1 MTGVG
6 LWGKRSLHDTPY
18 SMSVVSS
25 DLIENIQAN
34 DVQKIFKLNP
44 ITQDSGASTNIYATS
59 QANIRGFDSGNI
71 IVNGMLFSNV
81 SYVAPE
87 ELDRVEI
94 ISGATGF
101 LYGGGRVG
109 GAVNYITKKP
119 TLEDKRNIT
128 IGNYGGENY
137 YSHIDLGGQI
147 DEKNIFG
154 YRVNLLYQDGEQT
167 NGVKKEQKLASVV
180 FDWKPT
186 DNFTMD
192 LQYTYRDLKEKAQ
205 RFNYSGQRVGATRPT
220 FDADG
225 KYNSDNLY
233 GGVESNR
240 VITGLKWYINDN
252 FTLRGN
258 IIYDK
263 GERIDGQTMNLYS
276 LANGLYEARI
286 WRYNPK
292 GSEYENITGNIY
304 LDSRFDTFG
313 IEHTLTVGASQ
324 SSGEY
329 YRSSVFNASALTYMN
344 VSLSDLKN
352 LPITSTNAFD
362 GSSYGRSSKS
372 ENKNILIG
380 DDIVFNEQWSALL
393 GANYT
398 TLINKSYDE
407 TSGDL
412 KSKYDE
418 SKLTPTFSLMYK
430 PFENLTTYVT
440 YIESFLQGAQIP
452 IGSSYKDEGKYLDP
466 YKAKQYEVGAKY
478 SLNESVLLTGALFR
492 IEKANIYM
500 DTASTPKIYSQDGE
514 QVHQGLEL
522 TATGKIT
529 DNLTVVAGGTL
540 MDIEVTKSGSPD
552 KSTEGKKPQG
562 TASKMA
568 KLYAEYNIP
577 FIQGLSISCGAY
589 YTGKVYNNALN
600 TEALSSYTV
609 CDAGLRYK
617 TKLDKFPTTFLL
629 NVANLTDKNYW
640 ANTRFLGDPRT
651 ISFSMKMEF

>member
-1 MTGVG
+1 
-6 LWGKRSLHDTPY
+6 
-18 SMSVVSS
+18 MSVISS

-44 ITQDSGASTNIYATS
+44 LTQDNGSNTNIASTS
-59 QANIRGFDSGNI
+59 QSNIRGFDSGNI
-71 IVNGMLFSNV
+71 ILNGMSFSNV
-81 SYVAPE
+81 SYIVPE
-87 ELDRVEI
+87 ELERVEVI
-94 ISGATGF
+94 NGATGF

-119 TLEDKRNIT
+119 TIEDKRNVT

-147 DEKNIFG
+147 DEKHIFG
-154 YRVNLLYQDGEQT
+154 YRVNLLYQDGEFT
-167 NGVKKEQKLASVV
+167 NGTKKEQKLASVA

-192 LQYTYRDLKEKAQ
+192 LQYTYRDLKEKSQ

-220 FDADG
+220 FDAGG
-225 KYNSDNLY
+225 KYTSDNLF
-233 GGVESNR
+233 GAVESNR
-240 VITGLKWYINDN
+240 VMTGLNWDINDT

-263 GERIDGQTMNLYS
+263 SKRADGQSMNLYS

-292 GSEYENITGNIY
+292 GSEYENVTGNIY

-313 IEHTLTVGASQ
+313 VEHTLTLGASQ

-329 YRSSVFNASALTYMN
+329 YRSSVFNAPALTYMN

-352 LPITSTNAFD
+352 LPIISTNAFD
-362 GSSYGRSSKS
+362 SSLYGRSSKS

-393 GANYT
+393 GVNYT
-398 TLINKSYDE
+398 TLVSQSYDE
-407 TSGDL
+407 ASGDL
-412 KSKYDE
+412 QSKYDE

-430 PFENLTTYVT
+430 PFDDLTTYTT
-440 YIESFLQGAQIP
+440 YMESFLQRAQIP
-452 IGSSYKDEGKYLDP
+452 IGQGYAREGEYLDP

-492 IEKANIYM
+492 IEKANLYT
-500 DTASTPKIYSQDGE
+500 DTTTTPKIYSQDGK
-514 QVHQGLEL
+514 QIHQGFEL

-529 DNLTVVAGGTL
+529 DNLTVIVGGTL
-540 MDIEVTKSGSPD
+540 MDIEVTKASN
-552 KSTEGKKPQG
+552 KATEGKKPTG

-568 KLYAEYNIP
+568 KLYTEYNIP
-577 FIQGLSISCGAY
+577 FVQGLTITGGAY
-589 YTGKVYNNALN
+589 YTGKVYNDALN
-600 TEALSSYTV
+600 TEALSSYIIY
-609 CDAGLRYK
+609 DAGLRYK
-617 TKLDKFPTTFLL
+617 TKLDKYPTTFLL
-629 NVANLTDKNYW
+629 NVSNLTDENYW
-640 ANTRFLGDPRT
+640 ASSRYLGDPRT
-651 ISFSMKMEF
+651 VSFSMKMEF